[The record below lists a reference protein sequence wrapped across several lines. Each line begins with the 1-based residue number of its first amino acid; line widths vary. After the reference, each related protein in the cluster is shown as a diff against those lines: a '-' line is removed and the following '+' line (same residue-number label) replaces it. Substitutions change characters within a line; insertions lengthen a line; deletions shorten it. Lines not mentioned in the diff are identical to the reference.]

1 MDSKKRK
8 LQISNG
14 HYLDFDQLARLI
26 HAMNSAEEGQKINM
40 SFLEK
45 ETGLPFRQV
54 RNRIS
59 MGRAM
64 GIIEE
69 RALKLSPFGVLL
81 SSHDIFFESKGTLEY
96 LHYLAA
102 GNYKNLVWYEVFNT
116 LLPEKPPM
124 DQAGWLKYFRSSLTH
139 EYSLYS
145 LNHHLNQEV
154 RFIVEAYTKKG
165 FKKLELLNQT
175 LDGKLY
181 RRRSTDFDQLIISAI
196 IYNFGEKQ
204 RVNLLQMK
212 DIITMPGLP
221 GVLFNMDEAALR
233 QLVEDLH
240 QHGWVRYEGT
250 HNLDQIRLKEDF
262 RALDFLTAYYK
273 GADPQPGG

>member
-1 MDSKKRK
+1 VDSQKRK

-14 HYLDFDQLARLI
+14 HYLDFEQLARLI
-26 HAMNSAEEGQKINM
+26 HAMNSAEEGQKITT

-45 ETGLPFRQV
+45 QTGLPFRQV

-59 MGRAM
+59 MGRAV

-69 RALKLSPFGVLL
+69 RALKLSPFGILVYTY
-81 SSHDIFFESKGTLEY
+81 DTFFESKGTLEY

-102 GNYKNLVWYEVFNT
+102 ANYKNLVWYEVFNT
-116 LLPEKPPM
+116 LLPDTPPM
-124 DQAGWLKYFRSSLTH
+124 DHAGWLKYFRSSLAHKYTF
-139 EYSLYS
+139 YS

-154 RFIVEAYTKKG
+154 RFIIEAYTKRG
-165 FKKLELLNQT
+165 LYKLEILHQT
-175 LDGKLY
+175 SDGKLY
-181 RRRSTDFDQLIISAI
+181 RRRSTNLHPMTISAML
-196 IYNFGEKQ
+196 YDHAEKQ
-204 RVNLLQMK
+204 GAKLLQMN
-212 DIITMPGLP
+212 DVITMPGLP
-221 GVLFNMDEAALR
+221 GLLFAMDEATLR

-250 HNLDQIRLKEDF
+250 HNLDQIRLKGDF

-273 GADPQPGG
+273 GADPQPSG

>member
-1 MDSKKRK
+1 MDSQKRK

-26 HAMNSAEEGQKINM
+26 HAMNSAEKGQKITM

-45 ETGLPFRQV
+45 QTGLPLRQV

-59 MGRAM
+59 IGRAM

-69 RALKLSPFGVLL
+69 RTLKLSPLGILV

-124 DQAGWLKYFRSSLTH
+124 DHTGWLKYFRSTLAQ
-139 EYSLYS
+139 EYTLYS

-154 RFIVEAYTKKG
+154 RFIIEAYTKKG
-165 FKKLELLNQT
+165 FKKLELLHQT
-175 LDGKLY
+175 SDGKLY
-181 RRRSTDFDQLIISAI
+181 RRRSNDFDPTIISAI
-196 IYNFGEKQ
+196 IYDHAEKQ
-204 RVNLLQMK
+204 EVKLLQMN
-212 DIITMPGLP
+212 DVITMPGLP
-221 GVLFNMDEAALR
+221 GVLFNVDETTLR

-250 HNLDQIRLKEDF
+250 HNLDQIRLKDDF

-273 GADPQPGG
+273 GADPQPSG

>member
-1 MDSKKRK
+1 MDSTKRK

-26 HAMNSAEEGQKINM
+26 HAMNSAEEGQNITM

-45 ETGLPFRQV
+45 QTGLPLRQV

-59 MGRAM
+59 IGRAM

-69 RALKLSPFGVLL
+69 RVLKLSPFGVLL
-81 SSHDIFFESKGTLEY
+81 SSHDIFFESKGTLEF

-102 GNYKNLVWYEVFNT
+102 GNYKNLVWHEVFNT
-116 LLPEKPPM
+116 LLPEKSPL
-124 DQAGWLKYFRSSLTH
+124 DHAGWLKYFRSSLAH
-139 EYSLYS
+139 EYTLYS

-154 RFIVEAYTKKG
+154 RFIIDAYTKKN
-165 FKKLELLNQT
+165 FHRLEILHQT
-175 LDGKLY
+175 SDGKLY
-181 RRRSTDFDQLIISAI
+181 RKRSTNLHLMTISAML
-196 IYNFGEKQ
+196 YEHAEKQ
-204 RVNLLQMK
+204 GAKLLQMN
-212 DIITMPGLP
+212 DVITMPGLP
-221 GVLFNMDEAALR
+221 GVLFAMDEATLR

-240 QHGWVRYEGT
+240 QHGWIRYEGT

-262 RALDFLTAYYK
+262 RALDFLTAYYEER
-273 GADPQPGG
+273 DPQPSG